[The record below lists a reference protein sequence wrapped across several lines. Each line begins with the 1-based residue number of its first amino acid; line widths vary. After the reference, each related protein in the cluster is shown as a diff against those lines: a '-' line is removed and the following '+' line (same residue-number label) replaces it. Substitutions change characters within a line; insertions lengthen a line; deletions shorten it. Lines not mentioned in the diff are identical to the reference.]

1 MSFSATILFSPPS
14 GVGSEAKC
22 CSCPFKSENSAP
34 QSGSSSINC
43 TPVSIS
49 GQGLAVQSTE
59 QLLHLIY
66 QRVEKTTGLAEAALG
81 LAKSNNEIL
90 IRLQEEVGEM
100 KQNIRPSKEALVTTP
115 QPPVKLPSM
124 QIPPAVQ
131 VSLSAQTASSVQAT
145 TTAQAAPMVQTVPMM
160 HAAPERVCKSP
171 DDESDSIGNVQVFI
185 EELRQLGA
193 AAAAQAEAVAGHSS
207 FPTEKTSRDLRLANE
222 GAPHMSPTLEEFI
235 GIDGSFQ
242 RMPAPPF
249 SRQLSPG
256 TQAAIHRVATETGLG
271 AEPALKAPPTQQ
283 QHYLQREDSLSPCG
297 MVIDSSGEAGASC
310 NERRS
315 SCSPQPPPM
324 LYLGP
329 HFKARN
335 SGQKN
340 SRRKRDLVLS
350 KLVHNVHNHIS
361 NNTRFNGSESI
372 KSSWN
377 MSVVKFLVEKLRQ
390 ELVSSGH
397 HYTDRELKG
406 ACVAYFLTKRR
417 EYRNSMNPF
426 KSLKEK
432 EDKKLRSRRY
442 RLFANRSSIIHH
454 FPLEEQQL
462 WKQVTEELMSDEED
476 SLSEPGVWVARP
488 PRFRSQVLTE
498 LCYHIDANSRH
509 GTKANRIYGPP
520 SERLPSAEVQVLP
533 LSLYNPNF
541 QEEEEER
548 EEGSD
553 PRLVQGNK
561 TFCPELN
568 SFIEVKLEQDE

>member
-14 GVGSEAKC
+14 GSGNDGKC

-34 QSGSSSINC
+34 PAGTSPINC

-49 GQGLAVQSTE
+49 GQGLAVHSTE

-66 QRVEKTTGLAEAALG
+66 QRVEKTAGLAETALG

-90 IRLQEEVGEM
+90 TKLKDEVGELRQWT
-100 KQNIRPSKEALVTTP
+100 KHRGNDQETP
-115 QPPVKLPSM
+115 IPAPVEHLSGQAPPTVQRTS
-124 QIPPAVQ
+124 AV
-131 VSLSAQTASSVQAT
+131 
-145 TTAQAAPMVQTVPMM
+145 QAAPLVQPVP
-160 HAAPERVCKSP
+160 ETVCKSP
-171 DDESDSIGNVQVFI
+171 EDETDGMGSVQVFI
-185 EELRQLGA
+185 EELRQLGV
-193 AAAAQAEAVAGHSS
+193 AAAAQAAATGHAP
-207 FPTEKTSRDLRLANE
+207 FQAEKTPREMRLASE
-222 GAPHMSPTLEEFI
+222 IAPLLSPTLEEFI
-235 GIDGSFQ
+235 GLDGAFQ
-242 RMPAPPF
+242 RMPASQF

-256 TQAAIHRVATETGLG
+256 TQAAIQRVATETGMG
-271 AEPALKAPPTQQ
+271 VEPGLKVPQSN
-283 QHYLQREDSLSPCG
+283 QHNYLQREDSLSPCG

-310 NERRS
+310 SERRS
-315 SCSPQPPPM
+315 SCSPQPPLMTYP
-324 LYLGP
+324 GP
-329 HFKARN
+329 NFKVRGC
-335 SGQKN
+335 GQKN

-350 KLVHNVHNHIS
+350 KLVHNVHNHVS

-390 ELVSSGH
+390 ELMSSGH

-432 EDKKLRSRRY
+432 EEKKLRSRRY

-462 WKQVTEELMSDEED
+462 WKEVTEELMSDEED

-488 PRFRSQVLTE
+488 PRFRSRALTE

-509 GTKANRIYGPP
+509 GTKANRVYGPP
-520 SERLPSAEVQVLP
+520 SERLPSAEVQILP

-541 QEEEEER
+541 QEEEEEEER
-548 EEGSD
+548 EDVSD
-553 PRLVQGNK
+553 PRFMQGNK

>member
-1 MSFSATILFSPPS
+1 MSPCASHTLSQHTVNTNGLRPSDILPTCAHARVLNPS
-14 GVGSEAKC
+14 WFFPGVLVSIT
-22 CSCPFKSENSAP
+22 
-34 QSGSSSINC
+34 GSSCSRFFPLGVFPLGLLQEGTDC
-43 TPVSIS
+43 GGVLLSTAPWLPEGVAPTSVRA
-49 GQGLAVQSTE
+49 GLAGT
-59 QLLHLIY
+59 
-66 QRVEKTTGLAEAALG
+66 EAAHH
-81 LAKSNNEIL
+81 
-90 IRLQEEVGEM
+90 
-100 KQNIRPSKEALVTTP
+100 PSP
-115 QPPVKLPSM
+115 
-124 QIPPAVQ
+124 IP
-131 VSLSAQTASSVQAT
+131 T
-145 TTAQAAPMVQTVPMM
+145 
-160 HAAPERVCKSP
+160 
-171 DDESDSIGNVQVFI
+171 
-185 EELRQLGA
+185 
-193 AAAAQAEAVAGHSS
+193 
-207 FPTEKTSRDLRLANE
+207 
-222 GAPHMSPTLEEFI
+222 TLEEFI